1 MKVAIIFYGM
11 SETRFRNFCANFVIV
26 SILLLVFGV
35 SFVAAYPIEAK
46 TEQVNNAVYN
56 GNSDTG
62 SVALMFNIY
71 ERTDNVLKIAEILD
85 EYGFKSTFFVGGCWA
100 AKNGDTLLKLS
111 SQGHEIGNHGYSH
124 QDHAKLNVQRN
135 IEEIRVTEKLIDSYL
150 CALPDYTNS
159 KLFAPPS
166 GSMSNAMFDACKNLG
181 YTVIMWTH
189 DTIDWRDKNP
199 DLIYERATKN
209 LKSGDLILM
218 HPTDATV
225 KALPKILDYVRSQNL
240 NADVVSNVI
249 EK

>member
-1 MKVAIIFYGM
+1 M
-11 SETRFRNFCANFVIV
+11 
-26 SILLLVFGV
+26 
-35 SFVAAYPIEAK
+35 
-46 TEQVNNAVYN
+46 
-56 GNSDTG
+56 
-62 SVALMFNIY
+62 
-71 ERTDNVLKIAEILD
+71 
-85 EYGFKSTFFVGGCWA
+85 
-100 AKNGDTLLKLS
+100 KLS

-150 CALPDYTNS
+150 YALPDYTNS

>member
-1 MKVAIIFYGM
+1 
-11 SETRFRNFCANFVIV
+11 
-26 SILLLVFGV
+26 
-35 SFVAAYPIEAK
+35 
-46 TEQVNNAVYN
+46 
-56 GNSDTG
+56 
-62 SVALMFNIY
+62 
-71 ERTDNVLKIAEILD
+71 
-85 EYGFKSTFFVGGCWA
+85 
-100 AKNGDTLLKLS
+100 
-111 SQGHEIGNHGYSH
+111 
-124 QDHAKLNVQRN
+124 
-135 IEEIRVTEKLIDSYL
+135 
-150 CALPDYTNS
+150 
-159 KLFAPPS
+159 
-166 GSMSNAMFDACKNLG
+166 MSNAMFDACKNLG